1 MKKIIGFMT
10 AVLLAACFA
19 ACASTSQK
27 GPPPEISQWMNQ
39 HNADTYSGMGI
50 STSQNAGD
58 ALIQA
63 SALAR
68 QQLASSIETEIAA
81 ITADKRKILE
91 GRGETER
98 IASIENAT
106 KQEVRQRLLNSRT
119 FGPYVNAKG
128 DTYVIVYLANK
139 QSLNDYANTVFGKQ
153 TPS

>member
-1 MKKIIGFMT
+1 
-10 AVLLAACFA
+10 
-19 ACASTSQK
+19 
-27 GPPPEISQWMNQ
+27 
-39 HNADTYSGMGI
+39 MGI

-63 SALAR
+63 TAMAR

-98 IASIENAT
+98 IASIENVT
-106 KQEVRQRLLNSRT
+106 KQWVSQRLQNSRT

-139 QSLNDYANTVFGKQ
+139 KAEKQSLNDYANTVFEK
-153 TPS
+153 TDAELDAMRKR